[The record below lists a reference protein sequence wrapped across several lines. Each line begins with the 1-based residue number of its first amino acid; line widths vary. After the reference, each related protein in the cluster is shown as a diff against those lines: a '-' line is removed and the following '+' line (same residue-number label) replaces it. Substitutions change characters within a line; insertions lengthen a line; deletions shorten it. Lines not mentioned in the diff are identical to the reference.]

1 MLPHINTQNQSS
13 EKQEVTEYNKSTEN
27 GNDDHIGK
35 TFISEKFSNTIDSF
49 WVIIN
54 PGVLINPFD
63 FVSVDNMNNT
73 KTIGMVKELQRIF
86 LISDSKYKDYYL
98 SSPKNSSDKNVDVP
112 GIGVTIA
119 RIAVMANISSRYS
132 SEKSNDDTTAM
143 YNIANTQSALSINM
157 PMEEGKIVV
166 FARADEVIESLGIPE
181 MENPIPAGIIEMT
194 NGKRI
199 PIHLDITYI
208 FGPDT
213 AHVNASGISGN
224 MKTSYLLFLLQ
235 CVYNMLSE
243 GKIALIIFNTKE
255 KGLLSI
261 DNYDDYKNYDQKDKE
276 LLKLLNMESKHFQN
290 VKYFL
295 PRGKNGK
302 PNSAHIP
309 EENYKTYSYELCD
322 VYDRLE
328 LLFNSESIY
337 DPHYNI
343 SSIINYI
350 YESWSSGNGN
360 NNDKNIANEITNWTD
375 LINFKDYPE
384 EIVTHKST
392 LLRFQS
398 NIQRFRKPATLFVD
412 KKITSTYL
420 GKEIKQLKKDDI
432 YVIDIAMLSTVEE
445 QAFVVGDVMRTI
457 DDRYSLGCT
466 TTTTPTADHLDNTES
481 RSSDENIDNRD
492 YIKLINNNYFH
503 QQNSKNNQNNNSYNN
518 NKPKY
523 IVILID
529 EINRFLPHLDF
540 NGNAQK
546 PWTLLRSSVA
556 EEIIKTL
563 IAGKPRRTALFSAQQ
578 FKSQVDPILN
588 DNTGLHVIA
597 KLGLSELSSTSYSMI
612 DETTKSTISKL
623 HKGEIILIHPAFRHP
638 IKITIPKPAFKKI

>member
-1 MLPHINTQNQSS
+1 MLPHINIQNQSS
-13 EKQEVTEYNKSTEN
+13 EKQEVTEYNKSSEN
-27 GNDDHIGK
+27 VNDDNIGK

-54 PGVLINPFD
+54 HGVLINPFD

-73 KTIGMVKELQRIF
+73 KTIGMVKELQRI

-98 SSPKNSSDKNVDVP
+98 SPPKNSTDKNVDVP
-112 GIGVTIA
+112 GTGVTVA

-143 YNIANTQSALSINM
+143 DNIANTQSALSINM

-166 FARADEVIESLGIPE
+166 FAIADEVIESLGIPE

-199 PIHLDITYI
+199 PIYLDVTYI

-213 AHVNASGISGN
+213 AHVNAAGISGN
-224 MKTSYLLFLLQ
+224 IKTSYLLFLLQ
-235 CVYNMLSE
+235 SIYHTLSQD
-243 GKIALIIFNTKE
+243 GTALIIFNTKE

-261 DNYDDYKNYDQKDKE
+261 DKYNDYKNYDQKDKE
-276 LLKLLNMESKHFQN
+276 LLKLINMESKHFQN

-540 NGNAQK
+540 NGNVQK